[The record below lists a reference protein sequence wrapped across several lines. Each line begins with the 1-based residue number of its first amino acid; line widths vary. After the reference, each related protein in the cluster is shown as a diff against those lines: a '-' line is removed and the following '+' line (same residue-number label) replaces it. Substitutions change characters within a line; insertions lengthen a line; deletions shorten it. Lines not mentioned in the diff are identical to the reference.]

1 MRRPIRIGLLS
12 VAHYHGHF
20 WAEAFRESPL
30 ADFVGIWDDDAARGE
45 AAAARHG
52 VRFWADLDQLLEA
65 SDAVGITSETVQ
77 HASLVEAAAR
87 AAATSCARSRWPPP
101 WQIATTSPRRRRDRD
116 RLHAEL
122 PQAFRSGQSRVATVG
137 ATGALGR
144 LVLLRVRHGHFYGL
158 DPEFRRGW
166 HVDPARS
173 GGGALLDEGVH
184 AADFLRWLLGE
195 PESVTATVSSAA
207 LGLGG
212 EDTAVAVFRFPDG
225 VLGEIATGIVFVA
238 GDNSV
243 ELYGT
248 EGTAV
253 LAGVDLASRDL
264 TEGAFLRTYQVGQPR
279 RWTVSPIVPRFK
291 TGGFHQQ
298 NPLEFLEALA
308 CWRAAAGHP
317 RGRPARRR
325 DDPRRVP
332 PRGGGGGGGETAR
345 RIDPCRRTRG
355 GRARRWFPPRG
366 STGTRC

>member
-1 MRRPIRIGLLS
+1 VRRPIRIGLLS

-45 AAAARHG
+45 AAGARHG

-87 AAATSCARSRWPPP
+87 RGRHVLCEKPLAATLADCDHIARVVAETGIVFMQSFPKRFDP
-101 WQIATTSPRRRRDRD
+101 ASHALRR
-116 RLHAEL
+116 LV
-122 PQAFRSGQSRVATVG
+122 Q
-137 ATGALGR
+137 TGALGR

-279 RWTVSPIVPRFK
+279 CWTVSPLVPRFK

-298 NPLEFLEALA
+298 NPLEFLRALHA
-308 CWRAAAGHP
+308 GEPPPVTLEDGRRAVEMIQAAYRAAES
-317 RGRPARRR
+317 GRREAVAR
-325 DDPRRVP
+325 
-332 PRGGGGGGGETAR
+332 
-345 RIDPCRRTRG
+345 
-355 GRARRWFPPRG
+355 
-366 STGTRC
+366 